1 MPDATGRS
9 GLLPDNF
16 VPTPRSRLRRHP
28 ERAHYDRA
36 TVYAILDAALLCHIG
51 YVMDSKPY
59 VTPTLFWRDGDR
71 LFWHGSSASRMLRTQ
86 RTGIPVC
93 VTVSHVDGLVVARS
107 AFRHSLNYRSVMVF
121 GTAMAVADDAEKEAG
136 LNAFIERLYPG
147 RTKLMRAILP
157 QELKATNLIG
167 MTIEEA
173 SAKIRNDGPLDLE
186 ADYGA
191 NCWAGTIPIEQCIGT
206 PESDARVPAR
216 GSAGR
221 EIGQFA
227 ENARFDR
234 ILLSLAQKTHGHRAY

>member
-1 MPDATGRS
+1 
-9 GLLPDNF
+9 
-16 VPTPRSRLRRHP
+16 
-28 ERAHYDRA
+28 
-36 TVYAILDAALLCHIG
+36 
-51 YVMDSKPY
+51 
-59 VTPTLFWRDGDR
+59 
-71 LFWHGSSASRMLRTQ
+71 MLRMQ

-93 VTVSHVDGLVVARS
+93 VTVSHLDGLVVARS

-147 RTKLMRAILP
+147 RTELMRAILP

-191 NCWAGTIPIEQCIGT
+191 NCWAGTIPIELCIGAPDRMRGCRREARPSKKSVSSPKT
-206 PESDARVPAR
+206 P
-216 GSAGR
+216 GSTGSFYR
-221 EIGQFA
+221 SLKEPRPWG
-227 ENARFDR
+227 
-234 ILLSLAQKTHGHRAY
+234 LLMGSTFRR